1 MAHRFHVITFVY
13 TPGTLQGRGKWFI
26 GGGGNMGEFLEIVT
40 IYKIY
45 LPGDIYKLESKE
57 TNDYES

>member
-13 TPGTLQGRGKWFI
+13 TPGTLQGRGKWFM
-26 GGGGNMGEFLEIVT
+26 GRGGNMGEFLKIVA
-40 IYKIY
+40 IHKIY
-45 LPGDIYKLESKE
+45 LPGENRLESKE